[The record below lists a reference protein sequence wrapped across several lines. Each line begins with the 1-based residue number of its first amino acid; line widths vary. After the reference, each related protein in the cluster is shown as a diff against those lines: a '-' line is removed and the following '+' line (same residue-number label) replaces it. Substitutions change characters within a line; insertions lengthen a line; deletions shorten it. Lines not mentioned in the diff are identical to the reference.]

1 MGHKY
6 LHVFCPFREACPTD
20 SKEPVSP
27 HPHFHQCWFLST
39 FFILSIEITK
49 KKKKEKKLIFNS
61 ALLQLP
67 VRLSYHKFLVICASD
82 RSLLLN
88 ANSLITCSAS
98 RTAFYLGIHSDTKPG
113 NPPFKL
119 QSCPHHQP
127 SLQLLTLFILPQ
139 ALSWTWN
146 GRPPLLKLANLP
158 SSFQDK
164 PEVSYPARPIPVHCL
179 REERHV
185 ITTRMNYCSTG
196 LVEYR
201 GAMGVALCDFENK
214 IKFH

>member
-1 MGHKY
+1 M
-6 LHVFCPFREACPTD
+6 LVFINLF
-20 SKEPVSP
+20 
-27 HPHFHQCWFLST
+27 HFVYWNY
-39 FFILSIEITK
+39 K

-82 RSLLLN
+82 SSLLLK

-119 QSCPHHQP
+119 QSCPHHRP
-127 SLQLLTLFILPQ
+127 SLQLLTLFILLQ